1 MSSLPVIPARA
12 RSAHLRDLLC
22 AAGYEHAEIMKREQ
36 MRGGVSGAWLTRL
49 TLRHPMPGGAAGYVN
64 VVYKRI
70 APLDGWLGEAS
81 RDCGIREVRLWSS
94 GVLDDLPY
102 ALAMPA
108 LAYGYDGSADAPEA
122 GAVLLAD
129 VRGALLREPL
139 RAPRG
144 RLPRMILAL
153 LDHLARLHARYW
165 CDPRLRDPTLGL
177 MPSDAAL
184 RLISPDSI
192 AARLA
197 GGDTTPYLALAVAGW
212 EAFFRLAPRGAAAT
226 LRDVLRVPEPY
237 VTALGRLPWTL
248 AHGDV
253 WGPNLGW
260 LPPTRIAPH
269 TGRRLLLLDWAL
281 ATAGPA
287 TYDPLWLCG
296 TWHALHP
303 PRILSAYRAR
313 LERHLS
319 ARGIDLP
326 AATWRSLAD
335 AGYLRTALTC
345 GEALGRAAAEAPSGT
360 VRDRAEQR
368 VYWWAERAARAAQQ
382 LAHP

>member
-1 MSSLPVIPARA
+1 VIPDRA
-12 RSAHLRDLLC
+12 ASAHLRDLLC
-22 AAGYEHAEIMKREQ
+22 AAGYEHAEIARREP
-36 MRGGVSGAWLTRL
+36 MRGGLSGARLTRL
-49 TLRHPMPGGAAGYVN
+49 ALRHPMPGGAARYTS

-94 GVLDDLPY
+94 GILGDLPH
-102 ALAMPA
+102 ALAMPT
-108 LAYGYDGSADAPEA
+108 LAYGYDGPEDAPEA

-144 RLPRMILAL
+144 RLPRTILAL
-153 LDHLARLHARYW
+153 LDHLAWLHARYW
-165 CDPRLRDPTLGL
+165 CDPRLRDPALGL
-177 MPSDAAL
+177 MPYDAAL
-184 RLISPDSI
+184 RLIAPEGV

-197 GGDTTPYLALAVAGW
+197 CGDTTPYLTLAVAGW

-226 LRDVLRVPEPY
+226 LRDVLHAPDVYLPAIE
-237 VTALGRLPWTL
+237 RLPWTL

-260 LPPTRIAPH
+260 LPPTRIAPR

-296 TWHALHP
+296 TWHALQP
-303 PRILSAYRAR
+303 PRILAAYRAR

-345 GEALGRAAAEAPSGT
+345 GEALGRAAAEAPSGAA
-360 VRDRAEQR
+360 RERAEQWVR
-368 VYWWAERAARAAQQ
+368 WWAERAARAARH
-382 LAHP
+382 LLR